1 MPESPNL
8 SRRQAIRYL
17 VTGSLGLAALPC
29 GCKTE
34 VAAVPSTSDLE
45 GGHGAAQAWQVRTPA
60 KNHEIEGY
68 ASRTS
73 VNRGETLELF
83 VSTSAHTYTIEIFRL
98 GWYDGK
104 GAQLMIPAVHRR
116 GKLQRIPEPEP
127 ETGLIECQ
135 WSDPYLLQV
144 PISSDPSIW
153 PSGVYLA
160 KLTASKPAAESYI
173 HFVVRD
179 DDRPSDL
186 LFQTSVATYQAYN
199 KWGGLSLYDKPH
211 ASMVSFN
218 RPYKRGYGSGDF
230 LFWEYSLVRFLE
242 REGYVV
248 TYTTD
253 VDTHE
258 RGHLLTKHK
267 AFLSVGHDEYWSWE
281 MRDNVEAAL
290 AQGVHLGFFGANIGY
305 WQVRFEPS
313 LATGALNRTMVCYK
327 SQAEQKDPFFHDP
340 DPAKRRRTTTQFRR
354 HPVNRPEAAIIGV
367 MYESHQAQGD
377 IVISDSSSWVF
388 DGTGLAAGDVL
399 PGLLGY
405 EVDRKFPESP
415 SGTHVFAHSPYF
427 VNDSKRIG
435 EMAYYTA
442 SSSATVVATGSMQW
456 NWGLDE
462 TFRIHGRKFV
472 SPAAK
477 QMTRNFLARFGAQA
491 AQRTLAAVQSAV
503 LSEDESAFD
512 PGSPDDAPDEVAD
525 DDSRT

>member
-1 MPESPNL
+1 
-8 SRRQAIRYL
+8 
-17 VTGSLGLAALPC
+17 LGLAALPC
-29 GCKTE
+29 ACKTE

-45 GGHGAAQAWQVRTPA
+45 GGHAAAQAWQVRTPA

-116 GKLQRIPEPEP
+116 GMLQRIPEPDP

-144 PISSDPSIW
+144 PISSDQSIW

-160 KLTASKPAAESYI
+160 KLTTSKPAAESYI
-173 HFVVRD
+173 HFVVRN

-211 ASMVSFN
+211 ASIVSFN

-242 REGYVV
+242 REGYDV

-290 AQGVHLGFFGANIGY
+290 AQGGASSAQISAIGKC
-305 WQVRFEPS
+305 V
-313 LATGALNRTMVCYK
+313 L
-327 SQAEQKDPFFHDP
+327 SQA
-340 DPAKRRRTTTQFRR
+340 
-354 HPVNRPEAAIIGV
+354 
-367 MYESHQAQGD
+367 
-377 IVISDSSSWVF
+377 W
-388 DGTGLAAGDVL
+388 L
-399 PGLLGY
+399 PG
-405 EVDRKFPESP
+405 R
-415 SGTHVFAHSPYF
+415 
-427 VNDSKRIG
+427 
-435 EMAYYTA
+435 
-442 SSSATVVATGSMQW
+442 
-456 NWGLDE
+456 
-462 TFRIHGRKFV
+462 
-472 SPAAK
+472 
-477 QMTRNFLARFGAQA
+477 
-491 AQRTLAAVQSAV
+491 
-503 LSEDESAFD
+503 
-512 PGSPDDAPDEVAD
+512 
-525 DDSRT
+525 